1 MKIYT
6 DKSLFDVEMTKEE
19 LDYLVW
25 VVGVI
30 DVDEEAAAGYD
41 TAYTA
46 VIFGDLLDIQDA
58 LGG

>member
-25 VVGVI
+25 VVGAI

-41 TAYTA
+41 AAYTA

-58 LGG
+58 LDG